1 LRWLI
6 NVMIKVSAP
15 GKLMLFG
22 EHAVVHG
29 KPCIV
34 TAVDQRIEVEASFN
48 GEDELIINAPQLGIR
63 DYKRTVGQLGNQEMP
78 KQVSFIEAVVKR
90 FYQKYGLRK
99 GLNITTHS
107 QFSHTYGFGSSSAIT
122 IATTKA
128 LSLLYQIKMA
138 DKEIFDLG
146 YRAVLDIQGVG
157 SGFDLAAAL
166 WGGTLFYKKG
176 AKIVEKIKITD
187 LPIIVCY
194 SGVKADTPTLVRQV
208 EELKR
213 KKPLKVKEIFKE
225 MKNITLKAKD
235 LLVKRKWAE
244 VGQLM
249 NENQKLLEELEVSTL
264 LLEKLIKAA
273 LDAGAWGAKLSGAG
287 GGDNIIALCSKEKKV
302 TVEKALVKAGGK
314 IMKVKLNARGVKF
327 PNPGVVL
334 QAKSTPGL
342 T

>member
-1 LRWLI
+1 
-6 NVMIKVSAP
+6 
-15 GKLMLFG
+15 MLFG

-29 KPCIV
+29 KPCVV
-34 TAVDQRIEVEASFN
+34 TAVDQRIEVKAGFN
-48 GEDELIINAPQLGIR
+48 GEDELIINAPQLGIKN
-63 DYKRTVGQLGNQEMP
+63 YKRTVSQLASQEMP

-122 IATTKA
+122 IAVVKA
-128 LSLLYQIKMA
+128 LSLLYKIKLS
-138 DKEIFDLG
+138 DKEIFGLG
-146 YRAVLDIQGVG
+146 YKAVLDIQGVG

-166 WGGTLFYKKG
+166 WGGTLFFKKG
-176 AKIVEKIKITD
+176 ARVVEKISVDK
-187 LPIIVCY
+187 LPMVVCY

-208 EELKR
+208 EELQRKR
-213 KKPLKVKEIFKE
+213 PSKVNKIFNQMEQISLEAKRLLEKKNWQQLG
-225 MKNITLKAKD
+225 N
-235 LLVKRKWAE
+235 
-244 VGQLM
+244 LM

-287 GGDNIIALCSKEKKV
+287 GGDNIIALCSAKQNRK
-302 TVEKALVKAGGK
+302 VEKALRKAGGK
-314 IMKVKLNARGVKF
+314 IMKVKLNAIGVKY
-327 PNPGVVL
+327 
-334 QAKSTPGL
+334 KL